1 MPPAIDGICL
11 CAATEMYEIS
21 IINTNQECKAAR
33 MNPDP
38 GQTLRGAQR
47 VLVFG

>member
-21 IINTNQECKAAR
+21 IINTNQECKAGR
-33 MNPDP
+33 MNPD
-38 GQTLRGAQR
+38 LAKHC
-47 VLVFG
+47 